1 MEKVFYFPCAKNS
14 ETTGNIVH
22 LLKIGNVA
30 RKTKVKQ
37 ASFTPLSY

>member
-22 LLKIGNVA
+22 RYGGREKAVPI
-30 RKTKVKQ
+30 
-37 ASFTPLSY
+37 